1 MPPVSRPT
9 RPAQGPSAEG
19 PGSPDGLRCASR
31 GDQSPHVP
39 PCPPGGLGGK
49 GSFLAQGPKASKVS
63 VKPFQRL
70 AVSKGGAFGRSPQ
83 GAKCF
88 SEGSIFLCFFL
99 FAIEKE
105 RRKPFA
111 LHRGRHPGRGAAG
124 LLVTNG
130 GQPFGAEKPDE
141 PVPGGRA
148 DCPSKTPQWGVLE
161 SSGPSVRGLFN
172 EPPAGLPVHWRWAF
186 LWCKGNPPLQKAPAA
201 PKEQRGP
208 CFTYLLA
215 GGAYSST

>member
-1 MPPVSRPT
+1 MAGIFKGVKLKTLALLLSKTSHRRAAGVTPSGVPPVSRPT

-88 SEGSIFLCFFL
+88 SEGSLFFASFFL
-99 FAIEKE
+99 RYKKKE
-105 RRKPFA
+105 GSLPPHAEGGTLDEGRRVF
-111 LHRGRHPGRGAAG
+111 
-124 LLVTNG
+124 
-130 GQPFGAEKPDE
+130 
-141 PVPGGRA
+141 
-148 DCPSKTPQWGVLE
+148 W
-161 SSGPSVRGLFN
+161 
-172 EPPAGLPVHWRWAF
+172 
-186 LWCKGNPPLQKAPAA
+186 
-201 PKEQRGP
+201 
-208 CFTYLLA
+208 
-215 GGAYSST
+215 